1 MSKYVDQNE
10 EEIDMLSDDICRL
23 MGENDE
29 LEYQLQLTLF
39 VLDNTQ

>member
-10 EEIDMLSDDICRL
+10 ELQDMLSEDIFRL
-23 MGENDE
+23 EEENDE

>member
-10 EEIDMLSDDICRL
+10 ELIDYLYDD
-23 MGENDE
+23 MWKMQEENDE